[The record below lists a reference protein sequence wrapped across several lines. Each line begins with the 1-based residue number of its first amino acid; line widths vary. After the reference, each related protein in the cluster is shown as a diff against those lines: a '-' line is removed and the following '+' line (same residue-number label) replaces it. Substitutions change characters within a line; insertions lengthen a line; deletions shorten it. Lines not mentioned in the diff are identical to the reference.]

1 MAVLGFH
8 DGSEVHS
15 SVLAESV
22 NADPSFVRKSLS
34 KLVKAGLVTARRGKN
49 GACFLARPAEEI
61 TLRDIYLASEAPTAL
76 ANHSY
81 PVEEECVISAN
92 IKGCVSAIQCAAQR
106 SIEQA
111 LSTTTLAQVVA
122 DIRTRAELKV

>member
-8 DGSEVHS
+8 DGAEVHS
-15 SVLAESV
+15 ADIAESV
-22 NADPSFVRKSLS
+22 NAEPSFVRKSLS
-34 KLVKAGLVTARRGKN
+34 KLVKAGLVIAKRGKH
-49 GACFLARPAEEI
+49 GACLLARPPEDI

-111 LSTTTLAQVVA
+111 LSKTTLADVVA
-122 DIRTRAELKV
+122 DIRMRAGEPA